1 MDLYARVNILAGR
14 SVRLPRGSIDDA
26 INLDNDPIAR
36 AKNWAAQGADKLHIV
51 DLDAAAYGDDRNRQL
66 IDRLVSEVPI
76 DVQVAGGVRS
86 ESEVERLIGIGAW
99 RVVMGT
105 AAIENQNM
113 VWDLCRDHPDK
124 IAVSLDVRPN
134 EELATRG
141 WTQNSGRF
149 LEEVLLELE
158 SAGVAAVMVTEAG
171 RDALIEPSDT
181 RILLDTLEAVDVPVI
196 AAGGVRSLED
206 LRELMS
212 LEAAGSRI
220 AGVVVG
226 REVTHGRFTI
236 EEAKTVI
243 SEGPP
248 VEIVPKIKKPRLAP
262 AISATASA
270 YRQLAEELEMG
281 AAHARTAATRYL
293 DGEQARGAAHGLGV
307 AGHLEK
313 AQSTLAEIARNH
325 ADRSPPR

>member
-1 MDLYARVNILAGR
+1 MDLYARVNILGGR
-14 SVRLPRGSIDDA
+14 SVRLPRGSLDDA
-26 INLDNDPIAR
+26 ITLDNDPVAR

-51 DLDAAAYGDDRNRQL
+51 DLDAAAYGDDRNRDL
-66 IDRLVSEVPI
+66 IDRLIQEV
-76 DVQVAGGVRS
+76 DTEVQVAGGIRS
-86 ESEVERLIGIGAW
+86 EAEVKRLLGVGAW

-113 VWDLCRDHPDK
+113 LWDLCREHPDK
-124 IAVSLDVRPN
+124 IVVSLDVRPN

-149 LEEVLLELE
+149 LEEALLELE
-158 SAGVAAVMVTEAG
+158 SAGIAAVMVTEAG

-181 RILLDTLEAVDVPVI
+181 RILLDTLESVDVPVI
-196 AAGGVRSLED
+196 ASGGVRSLED
-206 LRELMS
+206 LRELMG
-212 LEAAGSRI
+212 LEAGGNRV

-226 REVTHGRFTI
+226 REVTHGRFTL
-236 EEAKTVI
+236 EEAKEVI
-243 SEGPP
+243 AEGPP
-248 VEIVPKIKKPRLAP
+248 IVLTPKVRKPRISP
-262 AISATASA
+262 ALSATASA

-313 AQSTLAEIARNH
+313 AQSSLAEIARQH
-325 ADRSPPR
+325 SDKTKPR